1 MIVAEA
7 GVNHNG
13 RLDLAKKLVDAA
25 KNSGADAI
33 KFQTF
38 VAERVVSRL
47 APKATYQIDTQ
58 EPGETQ
64 LQMVKKLE
72 LSRSNFAEIARYAG
86 RREIVFI
93 STPFDEDSAD
103 FLERLGVPAFKI
115 SSGDLTHTPFLS
127 HVAKKGRPMIVST
140 GMSTLDDV
148 KVAVEAV
155 RSCGNREILLTHCV
169 SSYPAP
175 IGEANLRIME
185 TLRSAFEVPVGYSDH
200 TLGFEVAIAAVALGA
215 CLIEKHITLD
225 KSLPGPDHRASL
237 DPAEFARMTKA
248 IRLVEQALGSR
259 TKSYAESE
267 RDVMR
272 VARRSIV
279 ASRDILEGET
289 IHRDMLDFKRPATG
303 LPPSRLPLVLG
314 RQARRKILADE
325 AIEEEDLR

>member
-1 MIVAEA
+1 
-7 GVNHNG
+7 
-13 RLDLAKKLVDAA
+13 
-25 KNSGADAI
+25 
-33 KFQTF
+33 